1 MESRVTIHGAENFA
15 RRPAFAGLFVFL
27 LAVAIGFGCVATDV
41 VSAFAQTQSESQQSQ
56 RTGSITVSAAISL
69 KDALAQLGPMYEKR
83 VPGAKVVF
91 NYGGSGTL
99 EQQIEQGAPADI
111 FFSAATL
118 QMDELKTAGLVE
130 GTPVDIV
137 ANSLVLIAPADSD
150 TLKTLENLEAP
161 FVKKIALGET
171 KTVPAGMYAQE
182 SLQHLGL
189 WGGVMPKVV
198 FAKDVRAVLT
208 FVETGNADAG
218 FVYETDALTS
228 KKVRVVT
235 KVPDDTHAPI
245 VYPAAVLKNSKNPEL
260 AKAFLDFLAGSDARV
275 IFQEFG
281 FAPPPGAGSEK
292 AAAAKN

>member
-1 MESRVTIHGAENFA
+1 MERRVTMHETQKIA
-15 RRPAFAGLFVFL
+15 RRPVLAGLFVFL
-27 LAVAIGFGCVATDV
+27 AALALAIGCAAVDV
-41 VSAFAQTQSESQQSQ
+41 FPALAQSQSESQQSQ

-83 VPGAKVVF
+83 VPGAKIVF

-99 EQQIEQGAPADI
+99 EQQIEQGAPVDI
-111 FFSAATL
+111 FFSAATQ
-118 QMDELKTAGLVE
+118 QMDQLKAAGLVD
-130 GTPVDIV
+130 GTPVDLV
-137 ANSLVLIAPADSD
+137 TNSLVLIAPADND
-150 TLKTLENLEAP
+150 TLKTLDGLEAP

-189 WGGVMPKVV
+189 WGGVTPKVV

-208 FVETGNADAG
+208 YVETGNADAG

-260 AKAFLDFLAGSDARV
+260 AKAFLDFLAGADARL

-281 FAPPPGAGSEK
+281 FAPPPGAASEK
-292 AAAAKN
+292 TAAKN

>member
-1 MESRVTIHGAENFA
+1 MKHVTMNDNMKLT
-15 RRPAFAGLFVFL
+15 RRPVLAGLFAFL
-27 LAVAIGFGCVATDV
+27 AAVACALAGIHPAL
-41 VSAFAQTQSESQQSQ
+41 AQSQQSPAQ
-56 RTGSITVSAAISL
+56 TGSITVSAAISL
-69 KDALAQLGPMYEKR
+69 KDALAQLGPLYEKR
-83 VPGAKVVF
+83 VPGAKITF

-111 FFSAATL
+111 FFSAAEQ
-118 QMDELKTAGLVE
+118 QMDQLKAAGLID
-130 GTPVDIV
+130 GAPHDIV
-137 ANSLVLIAPADSD
+137 SNSLVLIAPAGDD
-150 TLKTLENLEAP
+150 ALKTLENLEAP

-182 SLQHLGL
+182 SLAHLGL
-189 WGGVMPKVV
+189 WAGLTPKIV

-208 FVETGNADAG
+208 YVETGNADAG
-218 FVYETDALTS
+218 FVYETDALSS

-281 FAPPPGAGSEK
+281 FAPPLADTTVIEK
-292 AAAAKN
+292 PAAAN

>member
-1 MESRVTIHGAENFA
+1 MNETKQLA
-15 RRPAFAGLFVFL
+15 RRPVLAGLFAFL
-27 LAVAIGFGCVATDV
+27 LAIACGAFALVP
-41 VSAFAQTQSESQQSQ
+41 AFAQSQQSPKQ
-56 RTGSITVSAAISL
+56 TGSITVSAAISL
-69 KDALAQLGPMYEKR
+69 KDALAQLGPLYEKR
-83 VPGAKVVF
+83 VPGAKITF

-111 FFSAATL
+111 FFSAATQ
-118 QMDELKTAGLVE
+118 QMDQLKSAGLID
-130 GTPVDIV
+130 GAPQNIV
-137 ANSLVLIAPADSD
+137 ANSLVLIAPADND
-150 TLKTLENLEAP
+150 ALHTLENLEAP

-189 WGGVMPKVV
+189 WGGVTPKIV

-208 FVETGNADAG
+208 YVETGNADAG

-228 KKVRVVT
+228 KKVRVVA

-281 FAPPPGAGSEK
+281 FAPPPAAETK
-292 AAAAKN
+292 AAAAN